1 MCGTATLFAHF
12 TWGAWHCHVS
22 RAFHMGR
29 VALPRFSRS
38 ARRMRGTATFLAHFT
53 WDAWHCHVSRV
64 IGIARAARV
73 KGPLPL
79 SHPFAHE
86 IDDLLLRVDAELRV
100 DIARMVVDCTRG
112 NEQRLLDVLRGI
124 ALRQQLQHIDF
135 AL

>member
-1 MCGTATLFAHF
+1 MLGTAT
-12 TWGAWHCHVS
+12 T
-22 RAFHMGR
+22 
-29 VALPRFSRS
+29 
-38 ARRMRGTATFLAHFT
+38 LAHLT
-53 WDAWHCHVSRV
+53 WDAWHCHVSRA

-79 SHPFAHE
+79 PHPLTHE
-86 IDDLLLRVDAELRV
+86 VDNLLLGVHSKLRIN
-100 DIARMVVDCTRG
+100 IARMVVDRTRG